1 MTFSRGSTMPRLLVL
16 AVLLLVL
23 SPARA
28 VAAPGSTDPAAPA
41 GSIGIRLMDVAEHL
55 KDDPRANIYIT
66 DNVPP
71 GGTVTHH
78 VSVSNNTGAPQTI
91 DVYAGP
97 ATLTDGTFA
106 VAERG
111 ETNALTSWITVG
123 QDRVQL
129 DDGASVD
136 VPVIIDVPADA
147 PETEQYGAVWASLA
161 QPSEGAVTQI
171 SRVGVR
177 IYLSVG
183 EGNGPPA
190 DFRIDDLAPTRRTD
204 GTATLIA
211 NVTNTGGRAVDLSGT
226 LNLSG
231 GPGGLTAE
239 PVNADYATI
248 APGREGRVEF
258 VIPNSSSLPAGPWQ
272 AAVTLASG
280 FNKHDTS
287 ASITFPD
294 RGIGDSVGGSS
305 SGWSI
310 GAWIGLAVGVLVVVF
325 GLAAYVV
332 RSRRGRATAE
342 ESTAASLES
351 DR

>member
-1 MTFSRGSTMPRLLVL
+1 MTFFRGNKMPRMLVF
-16 AVLLLVL
+16 AVLFLAFN
-23 SPARA
+23 PARA
-28 VAAPGSTDPAAPA
+28 IAAPSSADPATSA
-41 GSIGIRLMDVAEHL
+41 GSIGIRLADVAEDL

-71 GGTVTHH
+71 GGKVTHH
-78 VSVSNNTGAPQTI
+78 VTVSNNTDSPQTI

-123 QDRVQL
+123 QANVHL
-129 DDGASVD
+129 DPGSAVD
-136 VPVIIDVPADA
+136 VPVVIDVPSDA
-147 PETEQYGAVWASLA
+147 PEVEQYGAVWASLA
-161 QPSEGAVTQI
+161 QTAEGGVTQV

-177 IYLSVG
+177 VYLSVG

-190 DFRIDDLAPTRRTD
+190 DFRIDSLAPTRGTD
-204 GTATLIA
+204 GSALLVA
-211 NVTNTGGRAVDLSGT
+211 HVQNTGGRAVDISGT
-226 LNLSG
+226 MNLSG

-248 APGREGRVEF
+248 APGAEGKVEF
-258 VIPNSSSLPAGPWQ
+258 VVPNSASLPAGPWQ
-272 AAVTLASG
+272 AQVKLESG
-280 FNKHDTS
+280 FNKHDLS
-287 ASITFPD
+287 ASVTFPD
-294 RGIGDSVGGSS
+294 RGVGDAVGASG

-310 GAWIGLAVGVLVVVF
+310 GAWVGLAIGVLVVVLAF
-325 GLAAYVV
+325 AAYVV
-332 RSRRGRATAE
+332 RKRRGHAGNL
-342 ESTAASLES
+342 STGSSSQL